1 MSLGDL
7 REAVRLTARQ
17 SILEASGNVTL
28 DSIRD
33 IAMTGV
39 DYVSVGAL
47 THRLRRLDFGL
58 DAS

>member
-1 MSLGDL
+1 
-7 REAVRLTARQ
+7 LTARQ